1 MKTPL
6 PLLVSFWLTA
16 LSPVA
21 LAKMAPSPAYL
32 EVTQVANSKELTP
45 PEKVARLRELANK
58 EETRMM
64 ALYQLESI
72 DTAAATDVAITFFR
86 AADTPRRTKLQ
97 LGHFLL
103 EGIRPKREGFPK
115 EFVAEFARDLVQAV
129 LD

>member
-1 MKTPL
+1 MNRAA
-6 PLLVSFWLTA
+6 STA
-16 LSPVA
+16 L
-21 LAKMAPSPAYL
+21 
-32 EVTQVANSKELTP
+32 TTH
-45 PEKVARLRELANK
+45 
-58 EETRMM
+58 
-64 ALYQLESI
+64 
-72 DTAAATDVAITFFR
+72 TAAGSALQRFTAMEKKSGSWQNLEPRCRAYITFFR

>member
-1 MKTPL
+1 
-6 PLLVSFWLTA
+6 
-16 LSPVA
+16 
-21 LAKMAPSPAYL
+21 
-32 EVTQVANSKELTP
+32 
-45 PEKVARLRELANK
+45 
-58 EETRMM
+58 MM